1 MKLHENTALFRDAI
15 RFTAQRMNLPPEY
28 IEKDYWVTHVLH
40 TLFIHEIGAD
50 TVFKGGTALSKC
62 YKTIDRFSEDI
73 DLVVVR
79 REGESNNKMTTK
91 IKTISDVVS
100 AVFPEVDIEGLTQK
114 MGMNRKTA
122 HTYNKEFKGSYGQVR
137 DVIVVEA
144 NWLGYFEPYTTKQLN
159 SFVGEMMLTNNQVAI
174 AEANGLMPFDV
185 RVLEPVR
192 TLCEKIMSLVRFS
205 YGEDPIDDLKNK
217 IRHTY
222 DLHQL
227 LRQQE
232 FLAYFQSNEF
242 PKLLLK
248 VAHDDVA
255 GYKNSNEWLAHHPN
269 EALIFKDLDNVW
281 NELKAIY
288 NSNLKTLVYGILPP
302 DDSVLEILKMISE
315 RLVGIEWNIKIP
327 NK

>member
-100 AVFPEVDIEGLTQK
+100 AVLPEVDIEGLTQK

-227 LRQQE
+227 LRQQD

-281 NELKAIY
+281 NELKATY
-288 NSNLKTLVYGILPP
+288 NSNFKTLVYGILPP
-302 DDSVLEILKMISE
+302 DDSVLEILKMIRE